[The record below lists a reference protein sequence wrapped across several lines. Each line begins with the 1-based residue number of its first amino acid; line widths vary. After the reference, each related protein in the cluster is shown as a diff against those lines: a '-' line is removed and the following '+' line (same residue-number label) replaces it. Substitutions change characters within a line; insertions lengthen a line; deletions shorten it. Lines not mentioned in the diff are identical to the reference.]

1 MFETVLPETFTR
13 RSRRLF
19 YESLPLSLALHVAG
33 AGAVVASALW
43 TVGFPSQSPPVTLAY
58 SLTSL
63 PDPPPPP
70 LAATKPQ
77 PDAPKL
83 AKPAAA
89 PILRFAPTTI
99 PDLVPQVSA
108 AESQS
113 DAPSEPAVAPL
124 IAAENESGPREA
136 AAIPVD
142 ITPKPRPIEGG
153 IFFADDGRVH
163 VDRTV
168 KLPLKVIEQTF
179 PAYPDAARK
188 ARSGGEVLIR
198 YVIGTNGR
206 VRSWEVLSVAGEK
219 MFEQAAIEAIRQWR
233 FQPFMHDGTP
243 VEVVHDVSIAFE
255 FIAR

>member
-13 RSRRLF
+13 RSKRLF
-19 YESLPLSLALHVAG
+19 YESLPLSLALHAIGVA
-33 AGAVVASALW
+33 AVVASAIW
-43 TVGFPSQSPPVTLAY
+43 TVGFPSQSPRVTLAY
-58 SLTSL
+58 TLTRV
-63 PDPPPPP
+63 PDPPAPPP
-70 LAATKPQ
+70 APSKPQ

-83 AKPAAA
+83 AKPASA

-113 DAPSEPAVAPL
+113 GAPSEPAVAPP
-124 IAAENESGPREA
+124 IVAEKESGPREA
-136 AAIPVD
+136 AAVPVD
-142 ITPKPRPIEGG
+142 IVPKPHPIEGG
-153 IFFADDGRVH
+153 IFLAEDGRLH

-206 VRSWEVLSVAGEK
+206 VRSWEVLSAVGEK

-233 FQPFMHDGTP
+233 FQPFMRDGAP